1 MPSCLGNRM
10 ALIMVM
16 RGLYVLLGCEHLGGS
31 LDYISE
37 RDCTVQTDS
46 DTSKGVG
53 EGLSHNAL
61 VKIAGHAESQ
71 Q

>member
-16 RGLYVLLGCEHLGGS
+16 RGLYVLGCEHLGGS
-31 LDYISE
+31 LDYTSE
-37 RDCTVQTDS
+37 RDSTVQTDI

-53 EGLSHNAL
+53 EELSHNAL
-61 VKIAGHAESQ
+61 VKISGHAVSQ